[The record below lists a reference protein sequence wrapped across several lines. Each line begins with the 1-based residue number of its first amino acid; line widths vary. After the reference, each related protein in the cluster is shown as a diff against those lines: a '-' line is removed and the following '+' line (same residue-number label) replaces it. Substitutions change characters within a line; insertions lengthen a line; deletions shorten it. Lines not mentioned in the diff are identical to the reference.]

1 MAFYA
6 NAPLPDTNARQ
17 VAQTIRMPS
26 TALLTIDSEDRYTDY
41 ASARASVSS
50 PYNFTI
56 SKTESLMP
64 GFMTRVGVSEVN
76 FPWAIPNIN
85 LKSRTMNCSI
95 SRNGDTLINF
105 VIALPIGFYTP
116 SQLAAAV
123 QANVIFNSPTST
135 AFTMT
140 YGQPLAAGKY
150 GAVGITPI
158 FQYATNLGTDV
169 ISFSP
174 MLPNSAAYPYSAQ
187 SKQLFDVLGFTNAQ
201 FIFPPPVPPAPPV
214 LGLASGAGVFTFC
227 QSIRYVDIVCN
238 QLTNS
243 QAQKDQTSQP
253 VARDMLCRIYLGNG
267 AGDGQSTVSPSVAGF
282 CPPGC
287 EPTTIYRNYTT
298 PKQIQWIPNQN
309 IPGFLQFQVY
319 DDAGDLLDTSLV
331 FPGTVGSPDIFQPG
345 YTTGQFL
352 DWSMT
357 MLVSEN

>member
-6 NAPLPDTNARQ
+6 NAPLPDVNARQ
-17 VAQTIRMPS
+17 GAQTIRMPS
-26 TALLTIDSEDRYTDY
+26 TALLTIDSEDRYNGYTQ
-41 ASARASVSS
+41 SRASLTS
-50 PYNFTI
+50 PYNFKI
-56 SKTESLMP
+56 SKNESLMP
-64 GFMTRVGVSEVN
+64 GFMTRIGISEVN
-76 FPWAIPNIN
+76 FPWSIPNIN
-85 LKSRTMNCSI
+85 LKSRQMNCSI
-95 SRNGDTLINF
+95 SRSGDTLINF
-105 VIALPIGFYTP
+105 VITLPIGFYTP

-123 QANVIFNSPTST
+123 QANVIFNSPTSN

-140 YGQPLAAGKY
+140 YGQPLGAGIA
-150 GAVGITPI
+150 GAVGIAPV

-169 ISFSP
+169 ISFTP
-174 MLPNSAAYPYSAQ
+174 MFPNSAEYPYSDQA
-187 SKQLFDVLGFTNAQ
+187 KQLFDVLGFTTAQ
-201 FIFPPPVPPAPPV
+201 YIFPPGV
-214 LGLASGAGVFTFC
+214 LGLAAGSGVFTYC

-243 QAQKDQTSQP
+243 QAQKDQTSQTI
-253 VARDMLCRIYLGNG
+253 ARDMLCRLYLGSG

-287 EPTTIYRNYTT
+287 APTTLYRNFSM

-319 DDAGDLLDTSLV
+319 DDAGDLLDTSLT
-331 FPGTVGSPDIFQPG
+331 FPGGLGQPVYVAG
-345 YTTGQFL
+345 YTSGQFL